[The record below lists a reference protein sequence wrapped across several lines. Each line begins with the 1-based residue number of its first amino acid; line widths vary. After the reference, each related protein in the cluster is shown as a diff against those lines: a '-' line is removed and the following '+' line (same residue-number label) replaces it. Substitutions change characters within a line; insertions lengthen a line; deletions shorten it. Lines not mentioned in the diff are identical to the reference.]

1 MESPP
6 SPVTSGSHKVAE
18 EGILAVL
25 HLFKQ
30 HVDNCPARNLAFLHS
45 LLFASEI
52 RQWLLERTLGI
63 LSFRSFCAAGIFS
76 LVSIRWPLFGRV
88 HSIPT
93 IPERELVDQC
103 LAVYSTTL
111 FQSVFP
117 VVDPVN
123 FAPLV
128 AQFYATPLGARPSTI
143 ACVYMFTAFVARHA
157 ALRSPTT
164 GLYAQRVLALVPDM
178 LLEGPSV
185 QGVEA
190 LTMLSLF
197 TVTYGQ
203 MQLAG
208 YALSLAVPMLYA
220 LGGNRSIGRI
230 DGFNHPHLRHLFWL
244 LYSLDKEISMR
255 TLRPPLIKDE
265 DCDLDLPA
273 GYPRESPDLN
283 LHSRQ
288 PGPVFLFPSD
298 LHLATI
304 KSRIYHHLC
313 SRHAVSLL
321 EAEQLKQIRSFDE
334 ELNTW
339 KALHLREEAP
349 AHLDASSSPE
359 HAARALRA
367 LIPRLEYYN
376 CLVRVHQA
384 GLRCHRRQRGHS
396 EALRL
401 SEEIVLESCRSTLI
415 YIRTVRSLLSSHTF
429 WAFAMSALPAIIT
442 LAGSMLEYPH
452 SQHHLSRRDLVLI
465 QEICATFTSIAHA
478 DSTPEGLP
486 PLIVSM
492 FLGKL
497 MQLISPQRSTCSSS
511 SMAAVGES
519 QGNGQ

>member
-1 MESPP
+1 VRETPSTLVRASTPCPQTMESPP

-76 LVSIRWPLFGRV
+76 LVSIRWPLFGRM

-185 QGVEA
+185 QGVET
-190 LTMLSLF
+190 LTMLVCTQIF
-197 TVTYGQ
+197 HT
-203 MQLAG
+203 
-208 YALSLAVPMLYA
+208 
-220 LGGNRSIGRI
+220 
-230 DGFNHPHLRHLFWL
+230 
-244 LYSLDKEISMR
+244 K
-255 TLRPPLIKDE
+255 
-265 DCDLDLPA
+265 
-273 GYPRESPDLN
+273 PR
-283 LHSRQ
+283 R
-288 PGPVFLFPSD
+288 
-298 LHLATI
+298 
-304 KSRIYHHLC
+304 
-313 SRHAVSLL
+313 
-321 EAEQLKQIRSFDE
+321 
-334 ELNTW
+334 
-339 KALHLREEAP
+339 
-349 AHLDASSSPE
+349 
-359 HAARALRA
+359 
-367 LIPRLEYYN
+367 
-376 CLVRVHQA
+376 
-384 GLRCHRRQRGHS
+384 
-396 EALRL
+396 
-401 SEEIVLESCRSTLI
+401 
-415 YIRTVRSLLSSHTF
+415 
-429 WAFAMSALPAIIT
+429 
-442 LAGSMLEYPH
+442 
-452 SQHHLSRRDLVLI
+452 
-465 QEICATFTSIAHA
+465 
-478 DSTPEGLP
+478 
-486 PLIVSM
+486 
-492 FLGKL
+492 
-497 MQLISPQRSTCSSS
+497 
-511 SMAAVGES
+511 
-519 QGNGQ
+519 